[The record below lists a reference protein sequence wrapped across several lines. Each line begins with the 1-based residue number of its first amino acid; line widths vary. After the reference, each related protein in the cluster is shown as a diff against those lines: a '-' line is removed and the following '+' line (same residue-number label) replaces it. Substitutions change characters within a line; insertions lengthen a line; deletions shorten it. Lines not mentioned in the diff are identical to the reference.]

1 MRGQK
6 SEVRGQRAE
15 DRSQKTKGKSLVS
28 SLRSSVSA
36 ALIRFFTWQKP
47 VFLDRTTGVQ
57 ILFCSR
63 QIGKSFVLAAWAVDR
78 LLEQLQKPENHSWLI
93 TVLSNSRDNGGE
105 FALKVHEVANKFGQA
120 VDIESN
126 ADELNSRSDV
136 SEDVKFELM
145 RFEIRITVNGK
156 VGRIKILAANPR
168 TARGFSGDLILDEFA
183 FHQDSSA
190 IWEAAEP
197 ILSRN
202 PEFLCRIASTANGKH
217 NMFYQMVTSG
227 TFATVKVPRS
237 LAYAQGLPIYDLKT
251 REKIAPDQAR
261 AKALDKR
268 AYDQNYECKFTDELG
283 ALLTSALIDNAE
295 AENVG
300 VICEQD
306 WSYTALERC
315 RYAEGDLFVGVDVGR
330 TRDLTVIS
338 VGELKDDCLFIR
350 AILRINNMRLPQQQ
364 IRLMQVIRLP
374 KFRKCNIDMTG
385 LGLGLCEYAQDEWNT
400 YQIEGVHFS
409 QTVPLSD
416 PRARSIREEGRKQ
429 ESVAITELMGVALM
443 GRYESKRIK
452 HCADVELRN
461 DLLKPERVVTPTGRV
476 RVAAVRSI
484 EDHADHFWSF
494 CLCDAAATAKIGGI
508 KSASEVDFGGGP
520 PRLGSRG
527 ERSASIHGNLHLE
540 TSQL

>member
-1 MRGQK
+1 M
-6 SEVRGQRAE
+6 
-15 DRSQKTKGKSLVS
+15 TKRILKAVKQVAG
-28 SLRSSVSA
+28 A
-36 ALIRFFTWQKP
+36 ALIKWFVWQKP
-47 VFLDRTTGVQ
+47 VFLDRITGVL

-78 LLEQLQKPENHSWLI
+78 ILQQLLKPENQTWLI

-105 FALKVHEVANKFGQA
+105 FALKVHEVANKYGYA
-120 VDIESN
+120 VETDSN
-126 ADELNSRSDV
+126 ATELDARADV

-183 FHQDSSA
+183 FHQDSGA

-227 TFATVKVPRS
+227 TFAVVKVPRS

-251 REKIAPDQAR
+251 RAKITPDQAR

-268 AYDQNYECKFTDELG
+268 AYDQNYECKFADELG
-283 ALLTSALIDNAE
+283 ALLTSGLIDNAE
-295 AENVG
+295 AEDVG
-300 VICEQD
+300 EICEQD

-315 RYAEGDLFVGVDVGR
+315 RYATGDLFVGVDVGR

-350 AILRINNMRLPQQQ
+350 AMLRINNMRLPQQQ
-364 IRLMQVIRLP
+364 TRLDEVLQLA
-374 KFRKCNIDMTG
+374 KFRKCKIDMTG
-385 LGLGLCEYAQDEWNT
+385 LGLGLCEYTQEKHGT
-400 YQIEGVHFS
+400 HRVLGVNFS
-409 QTVPLSD
+409 QTVSIHD
-416 PRARSIREEGRKQ
+416 ARAKLILEEGRKA
-429 ESVAITELMGVALM
+429 ETVAVTEVMGVALM
-443 GRYESKRIK
+443 QRYESKRIK

-461 DLLKPERVVTPTGRV
+461 DLLKPERVVTPTGKV
-476 RVAAVRSI
+476 RVAAVRSL
-484 EDHADHFWSF
+484 EDHADHFWSLA
-494 CLCDAAATAKIGGI
+494 LCNDAA
-508 KSASEVDFGGGP
+508 SEPTNAGAF
-520 PRLGSRG
+520 
-527 ERSASIHGNLHLE
+527 
-540 TSQL
+540 TSQNVGCLQFGRSEALLA